1 LPESFGRVLAMTIAD
16 KYRDEYLFAK
26 KPGGKPIGQHA
37 ARAYLKKL
45 MDKAGINKKVTP
57 HKLRHT
63 YATRLLEKD
72 VQLVDIQA
80 LLGHESI
87 ATTQIYTHAGQER
100 LSKLVADI

>member
-1 LPESFGRVLAMTIAD
+1 MSNRILASINGA
-16 KYRDEYLFAK
+16 RCAPYLA
-26 KPGGKPIGQHA
+26 
-37 ARAYLKKL
+37 
-45 MDKAGINKKVTP
+45 
-57 HKLRHT
+57 

-100 LSKLVADI
+100 LSKLVVDI

>member
-1 LPESFGRVLAMTIAD
+1 MTTS
-16 KYRDEYLFAK
+16 
-26 KPGGKPIGQHA
+26 PITFSA
-37 ARAYLKKL
+37 A
-45 MDKAGINKKVTP
+45 AGNFRWRCASVKKVTP
-57 HKLRHT
+57 HKLRHS

-100 LSKLVADI
+100 LNKLVADI